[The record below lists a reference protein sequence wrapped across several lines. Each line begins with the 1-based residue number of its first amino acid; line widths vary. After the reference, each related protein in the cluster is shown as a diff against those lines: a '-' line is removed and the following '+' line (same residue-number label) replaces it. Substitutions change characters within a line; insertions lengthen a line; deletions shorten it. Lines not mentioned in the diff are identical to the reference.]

1 MEKQE
6 RKTTLKDILKSII
19 IPVIIICILTIA
31 ISIYIKRSA
40 ADAPGVVTEEYLSGK
55 LEEISEL
62 AVSKVTYEGVVQ
74 MSDSGIFI
82 NKEFYLK
89 YTGHIKC
96 SVDFSK
102 IDIHVKEGKNREIIV
117 DMPHATVGEPVIDN
131 DYQIYDSSWF
141 KSDSVEAVE
150 EALKRAEEDCKNKVD
165 QTAMIETADKYA
177 EEAVENLLSAFEN
190 LEEPYR
196 YTLRF
201 K

>member
-31 ISIYIKRSA
+31 ISLCIKRSA

-102 IDIHVKEGKNREIIV
+102 IDVKVKEKNREIIV

-165 QTAMIETADKYA
+165 QIAMIETADEYA
-177 EEAVENLLSAFEN
+177 KEAVENLLSAFEN

>member
-74 MSDSGIFI
+74 MSDSGILI

-102 IDIHVKEGKNREIIV
+102 IDIQVKEGKNREIII

-150 EALKRAEEDCKNKVD
+150 EVFESV
-165 QTAMIETADKYA
+165 
-177 EEAVENLLSAFEN
+177 EEAVEA
-190 LEEPYR
+190 
-196 YTLRF
+196 
-201 K
+201 

>member
-1 MEKQE
+1 MEQQE
-6 RKTTLKDILKSII
+6 RKNRLKEILRSIL
-19 IPVIIICILTIA
+19 IPVIIICILTIG
-31 ISIYIKRSA
+31 ISIYIKHSA
-40 ADAPGVVTEEYLSGK
+40 EDAPGVVTEEYLSGK

-102 IDIHVKEGKNREIIV
+102 IDIKVKEGKNREIIV

-165 QTAMIETADKYA
+165 QIAMIETADEYA
-177 EEAVENLLSAFEN
+177 KEAVENLLSTFEN